1 MVVTYGHFM
10 IYIHLAQGAVNRGDI
25 FMLNTQL
32 VVSRGVYMLV
42 ELAEDGNQGMRE
54 PAIRALHHLTMTN
67 RRFQSIL
74 FRATQDEKLLASVAS
89 GQTRTRTP

>member
-1 MVVTYGHFM
+1 MVVTYGHCM
-10 IYIHLAQGAVNRGDI
+10 THVYLAQGVVNRGDI
-25 FMLNTQL
+25 FILNTQL

-42 ELAEDGNQGMRE
+42 ELAENGNQGMRQ
-54 PAIRALHHLTMTN
+54 PAIRALHYLTMTN